1 MNLVNKRTDESYLSY
16 SKRITQLLTDGL
28 INCDEWGKAILG
40 ENIYSSENTRRC
52 AKFFSQFISNL
63 ENDEI
68 EKIDNKDKVEEIKQA
83 VEELAKERKKI
94 QTANVEYNANLRNEA
109 RVEMFN
115 EQIIQAIHNLKPI
128 QFTKRLYK
136 ESVLEATAVLCIADA
151 HNGVE
156 INMSS
161 LFGEVVNVYSPEI
174 LKVRLSSLANQVI
187 KDKEKLID
195 YDKLI
200 VFDLGDAIQGML
212 RLSDLSKLKTGVL
225 QSAIDYAEMIS
236 QWLNFLSNE
245 LEVPIEY
252 VCLGGNYC
260 ECRFLEKGRNWK
272 EENLGLVIQY
282 IIKLRLQNNPNI
294 AVDPYSE
301 FGFKTVQGVNI
312 LAIHGD
318 DAKNDF
324 DEISYWENYHNISID
339 ILIMGHVHHGEQKTV
354 GYGLT
359 GDKEVVKVPSLV
371 GVDSFSKKCRKL
383 ARAGAKFMLFEDG
396 SKTWEKTIVLN

>member
-1 MNLVNKRTDESYLSY
+1 MKIERNKEESYLSFVT
-16 SKRITQLLTDGL
+16 RITAALNDGL
-28 INCDEWGKAILG
+28 IDHQQWGRAVVG
-40 ENIYSSENTRRC
+40 EDLYSEESTRRI
-52 AKFFSQFISNL
+52 AKFFSQFIQNL

-68 EKIDNKDKVEEIKQA
+68 ELIEDKDKANEIKQLL
-83 VEELAKERKKI
+83 EELAKERKKI
-94 QTANVEYNANLRNEA
+94 QTANVEYNANLRSEA
-109 RVEMFN
+109 RAEMFN
-115 EQIIQAIHNLKPI
+115 EQVIEAIHNLEPI
-128 QFTKRLYK
+128 KFNKKLYT
-136 ESVLEATAVLCIADA
+136 ESFPEATAVLCIADA

-156 INMSS
+156 INMAS

-174 LKVRLSSLANQVI
+174 LKARLNKLANQVI
-187 KDKEKLID
+187 EDKKRLLD

-212 RLSDLSKLKTGVL
+212 RLSDLSKLRTGVL
-225 QSAIDYAEMIS
+225 QSAIDYAEMIA
-236 QWLNFLSNE
+236 QWLVFLSEE

-252 VCLGGNYC
+252 VCLGGNHC
-260 ECRFLEKGRNWK
+260 ECRFLEKGRNWE
-272 EENLGLVIQY
+272 EENLGLVIQHV
-282 IIKLRLQNNPNI
+282 IDLRLQNNSNI
-294 AVDPYSE
+294 TVDPYSE
-301 FGFKTVQGVNI
+301 FGFKTVQGINI

-339 ILIMGHVHHGEQKTV
+339 ILIMGHVHHGEQNTV

-359 GDKEVVKVPSLV
+359 GDKEVIKVPSLV

>member
-1 MNLVNKRTDESYLSY
+1 MQKLNNESHLAFAKRATEAL
-16 SKRITQLLTDGL
+16 QDGL
-28 INCDEWGKAILG
+28 IDYEEWGEAVLG

-52 AKFFSQFISNL
+52 AKFFTQFIYNL

-68 EKIDNKDKVEEIKQA
+68 EKIEDKDKVEEIKQA
-83 VEELAKERKKI
+83 MEELVKERKKI
-94 QTANVEYNANLRNEA
+94 QTANVEYNANLRSEA
-109 RVEMFN
+109 RAEMFN
-115 EQIIQAIHNLKPI
+115 EQVIQAIDNLKPV

-136 ESVLEATAVLCIADA
+136 EPVLEATAVLCIADA

-174 LKVRLSSLANQVI
+174 LKARLNSLANQVI
-187 KDKEKLID
+187 KDKERLID

-225 QSAIDYAEMIS
+225 QSALDYAEMIS
-236 QWLNFLSNE
+236 QWLNFLSDK

-252 VCLGGNYC
+252 VCLGGNHC
-260 ECRFLEKGRNWK
+260 ECRFLEKGKNWE
-272 EENLGLVIQY
+272 EENLGLVIQRFVE
-282 IIKLRLQNNPNI
+282 LRLQNNPNI
-294 AVDPYSE
+294 TVDPYSE

-359 GDKEVVKVPSLV
+359 GDKEVIKVPSLA

>member
-1 MNLVNKRTDESYLSY
+1 MKIERKSGESYLSFVERATNAL
-16 SKRITQLLTDGL
+16 SDGL
-28 INCDEWGKAILG
+28 IDYQEWSCAVLG
-40 ENIYSSENTRRC
+40 GEMYSEENTRRC
-52 AKFFSQFISNL
+52 ARFFRQFIQNL
-63 ENDEI
+63 ENDKIEQI
-68 EKIDNKDKVEEIKQA
+68 DDVDEAEKIKKLT
-83 VEELAKERKKI
+83 EELVKERKKI
-94 QTANVEYNANLRNEA
+94 QTANVEYNANLRSEA

-115 EQIIQAIHNLKPI
+115 EQVIEAIHNLKPI
-128 QFTKRLYK
+128 KFTKNLYK
-136 ESVLEATAVLCIADA
+136 ESDLESTAVLCIADA

-156 INMSS
+156 INMAS
-161 LFGEVVNVYSPEI
+161 LFREVVNVYSPEI
-174 LKVRLSSLANQVI
+174 LKARLNKLANQVI
-187 KDKEKLID
+187 KDKERVID

-225 QSAIDYAEMIS
+225 QSALDYAEMIS
-236 QWLNFLSNE
+236 QWLNFLSDK

-252 VCLGGNYC
+252 VCLGGNHC
-260 ECRFLEKGRNWK
+260 ECRFLEKGRNWE
-272 EENLGLVIQY
+272 EENLGLVIQRFVE
-282 IIKLRLQNNPNI
+282 LRLQNNPNI
-294 AVDPYSE
+294 TVDPYSE

-339 ILIMGHVHHGEQKTV
+339 ILIMGHVHHGEQNTV

-359 GDKEVVKVPSLV
+359 GDKEVIKVPSLV

>member
-1 MNLVNKRTDESYLSY
+1 MKIERNKEESYLSFVT
-16 SKRITQLLTDGL
+16 RITAALNDGL
-28 INCDEWGKAILG
+28 IDYQQWGRAVVG
-40 ENIYSSENTRRC
+40 EDLYSEESTRRI
-52 AKFFSQFISNL
+52 AKFFSQFIQNL

-68 EKIDNKDKVEEIKQA
+68 ELIEDKDKANEIKQLL
-83 VEELAKERKKI
+83 EELAKERKKI
-94 QTANVEYNANLRNEA
+94 QTANVEYNANLRSEA
-109 RVEMFN
+109 RAEMFN
-115 EQIIQAIHNLKPI
+115 EQVIEAIHNLKPI
-128 QFTKRLYK
+128 QFNKKLYT
-136 ESVLEATAVLCIADA
+136 ETSPEATAVLCIADA

-156 INMSS
+156 INMAS

-174 LKVRLSSLANQVI
+174 LKARLNKLANQVI
-187 KDKEKLID
+187 EDKKRLLD

-212 RLSDLSKLKTGVL
+212 RLSDLSKLRTGVL
-225 QSAIDYAEMIS
+225 QSAIDYAEMIA
-236 QWLNFLSNE
+236 QWLVFLSEE

-252 VCLGGNYC
+252 VCLGGNHC
-260 ECRFLEKGRNWK
+260 ECRFLEKGRNWE
-272 EENLGLVIQY
+272 EENLGLVIQHV
-282 IIKLRLQNNPNI
+282 IDLRLQNNPNI
-294 AVDPYSE
+294 TVAPYSE

-339 ILIMGHVHHGEQKTV
+339 ILIMGHVHHGEQNTV

-359 GDKEVVKVPSLV
+359 GDKEVIKVPSLV

>member
-1 MNLVNKRTDESYLSY
+1 MEKFVGETHLAFTKRA
-16 SKRITQLLTDGL
+16 TQALQDGL
-28 INCDEWGKAILG
+28 IDYEEWGEAVLG
-40 ENIYSSENTRRC
+40 ENIYSAENTRRC
-52 AKFFSQFISNL
+52 AKFFAQFIQNL
-63 ENDEI
+63 ETDEI
-68 EKIDNKDKVEEIKQA
+68 ESIDDVDKLEEIER
-83 VEELAKERKKI
+83 VMEELVKERKKI
-94 QTANVEYNANLRNEA
+94 QTANVEYNANLRSEA
-109 RVEMFN
+109 RAEMFN
-115 EQIIQAIHNLKPI
+115 EQVIEAIRNLKPI
-128 QFTKRLYK
+128 QFTKKLYK
-136 ESVLEATAVLCIADA
+136 EPVLEATAVLCIADA

-156 INMSS
+156 INMPS

-174 LKVRLSSLANQVI
+174 LKARLNSLANQVI
-187 KDKEKLID
+187 KDKERFID

-245 LEVPIEY
+245 LEIPIEY
-252 VCLGGNYC
+252 VCLGGNHC
-260 ECRFLEKGRNWK
+260 ECRFLEKGRNWE
-272 EENLGLVIQY
+272 EENLGLVIQHV
-282 IIKLRLQNNPNI
+282 INLRLQNNPNI
-294 AVDPYSE
+294 TVDPYSE

-359 GDKEVVKVPSLV
+359 GDKEVIKVPSLV

-396 SKTWEKTIVLN
+396 SKTWEKTIILN

>member
-1 MNLVNKRTDESYLSY
+1 MKIERNKEESYLSFVT
-16 SKRITQLLTDGL
+16 RITAALNDGL
-28 INCDEWGKAILG
+28 INYQQWGKAVVG
-40 ENIYSSENTRRC
+40 EDLYSEESTRRI
-52 AKFFSQFISNL
+52 AKFFSQFIQNL

-68 EKIDNKDKVEEIKQA
+68 ELIEDKDKANEIKQLL
-83 VEELAKERKKI
+83 EELAKERKKI
-94 QTANVEYNANLRNEA
+94 QTANVEYNANLRSEA
-109 RVEMFN
+109 RAEMFN
-115 EQIIQAIHNLKPI
+115 EQVIEAIHNLKPI
-128 QFTKRLYK
+128 KFNKKLYT
-136 ESVLEATAVLCIADA
+136 EVSPEATAVLCIADA

-156 INMSS
+156 INMAS

-174 LKVRLSSLANQVI
+174 LKARLNKLANQVI
-187 KDKEKLID
+187 EDKKRLLD

-212 RLSDLSKLKTGVL
+212 RLSDLSKLRTGVL
-225 QSAIDYAEMIS
+225 QSAIDYAEMIA
-236 QWLNFLSNE
+236 QWLVFLSEE

-252 VCLGGNYC
+252 VCLGGNHC
-260 ECRFLEKGRNWK
+260 ECRFLEKNRNWE
-272 EENLGLVIQY
+272 EENLGLVIQHV
-282 IIKLRLQNNPNI
+282 IDLRLQNNPNI
-294 AVDPYSE
+294 TVAPYSE

-339 ILIMGHVHHGEQKTV
+339 ILIMGHVHHGEQNTV

-359 GDKEVVKVPSLV
+359 GDKEVIKVPSLV

>member
-1 MNLVNKRTDESYLSY
+1 MEKFVGETHLAFTKRA
-16 SKRITQLLTDGL
+16 TQALQDGL
-28 INCDEWGKAILG
+28 IDYEEWGEAVLG

-52 AKFFSQFISNL
+52 AKFFTQFIYNL

-68 EKIDNKDKVEEIKQA
+68 EKIEDKDKVEEIKQA
-83 VEELAKERKKI
+83 MEELVKERKKI
-94 QTANVEYNANLRNEA
+94 QTANVEYNANLRSEA
-109 RVEMFN
+109 RAEMFN
-115 EQIIQAIHNLKPI
+115 EQVIQAIDNLKPV

-136 ESVLEATAVLCIADA
+136 EPVLEATAVLCIADA

-174 LKVRLSSLANQVI
+174 LKARLNSLANQVI
-187 KDKEKLID
+187 KDKERLID

-225 QSAIDYAEMIS
+225 QSALDYAEMIS
-236 QWLNFLSNE
+236 QWLNFLSDK

-252 VCLGGNYC
+252 VCLGGNHC
-260 ECRFLEKGRNWK
+260 ECRFLEKGKNWE
-272 EENLGLVIQY
+272 EENLGLVIQRFVE
-282 IIKLRLQNNPNI
+282 LRLQNNPNI
-294 AVDPYSE
+294 TVDPYSE

-359 GDKEVVKVPSLV
+359 GDKEVIKVPSLA

>member
-1 MNLVNKRTDESYLSY
+1 MKIERNKEESYLSFVT
-16 SKRITQLLTDGL
+16 RITAALNDGL
-28 INCDEWGKAILG
+28 IDYQQWGRAVVG
-40 ENIYSSENTRRC
+40 EDLYSEESTRRI
-52 AKFFSQFISNL
+52 AKFFSQFIQNL

-68 EKIDNKDKVEEIKQA
+68 ELIEDKDKANEIKQLL
-83 VEELAKERKKI
+83 EELAKERKKI
-94 QTANVEYNANLRNEA
+94 QTANVEYNANLRSEA
-109 RVEMFN
+109 RAEMFN
-115 EQIIQAIHNLKPI
+115 EQVIEAIHNLEPI
-128 QFTKRLYK
+128 KFNKKLYT
-136 ESVLEATAVLCIADA
+136 ESSPEATAVLCIADA

-156 INMSS
+156 INMAS

-174 LKVRLSSLANQVI
+174 LKARLNKLANQVI
-187 KDKEKLID
+187 EDKKRLLD

-212 RLSDLSKLKTGVL
+212 RLSDLSKLRTGVL

-236 QWLNFLSNE
+236 QWLVFLSEE

-252 VCLGGNYC
+252 VCLGGNHC
-260 ECRFLEKGRNWK
+260 ECRFLEKSRNWE
-272 EENLGLVIQY
+272 EENLGLVIQHV
-282 IIKLRLQNNPNI
+282 IDLRLQNNPNI
-294 AVDPYSE
+294 TVDPYSE

-339 ILIMGHVHHGEQKTV
+339 ILIMGHVHHGEQNTV

-359 GDKEVVKVPSLV
+359 GDKEVIKVPSLV

-383 ARAGAKFMLFEDG
+383 ARAGAKFMLFEDER
-396 SKTWEKTIVLN
+396 KTWEKTIVLN

>member
-1 MNLVNKRTDESYLSY
+1 MQKLNNESHLAFAKRATEAL
-16 SKRITQLLTDGL
+16 QDGL
-28 INCDEWGKAILG
+28 IDYEEWGEAVLG

-52 AKFFSQFISNL
+52 AKFFTQFIYNL

-68 EKIDNKDKVEEIKQA
+68 EKIEDKDKVEEIKQA
-83 VEELAKERKKI
+83 MEELVKERKKI
-94 QTANVEYNANLRNEA
+94 QTANVEYNANLRSEA
-109 RVEMFN
+109 RAEMFN
-115 EQIIQAIHNLKPI
+115 EQVIQAINNLKPI
-128 QFTKRLYK
+128 QFTKRLYR
-136 ESVLEATAVLCIADA
+136 EPVLEATAVLCIADA

-156 INMSS
+156 INMPS

-174 LKVRLSSLANQVI
+174 LKARLNSLANQVI
-187 KDKEKLID
+187 KDKERLID

-225 QSAIDYAEMIS
+225 QSALDYAEMIS
-236 QWLNFLSNE
+236 QWLNFLSDK
-245 LEVPIEY
+245 LEIPIEY
-252 VCLGGNYC
+252 VCLGGNHC
-260 ECRFLEKGRNWK
+260 ECRFLEKGRNWE
-272 EENLGLVIQY
+272 EENLGLVIQQFVE
-282 IIKLRLQNNPNI
+282 LRLQNNPNI
-294 AVDPYSE
+294 TVDPYSE

-359 GDKEVVKVPSLV
+359 GDKEVIKVPSLV

>member
-1 MNLVNKRTDESYLSY
+1 MKIERNKEESYLSFVT
-16 SKRITQLLTDGL
+16 RITVALNDGL
-28 INCDEWGKAILG
+28 IDYQQWGRAVVG
-40 ENIYSSENTRRC
+40 EDLYSEESTRRI
-52 AKFFSQFISNL
+52 AKFFSQFIQNL

-68 EKIDNKDKVEEIKQA
+68 ELIEDKDKANEIKQLL
-83 VEELAKERKKI
+83 EELAKERKKI
-94 QTANVEYNANLRNEA
+94 QTANVEYNANLRSEA
-109 RVEMFN
+109 RAEMFN
-115 EQIIQAIHNLKPI
+115 EQVIEAIHNLKPI
-128 QFTKRLYK
+128 KFNKKLYT
-136 ESVLEATAVLCIADA
+136 EASPEATAVLCIADA

-156 INMSS
+156 INMAS

-174 LKVRLSSLANQVI
+174 LKTRLNKLANQVI
-187 KDKEKLID
+187 EDKKRLLD

-212 RLSDLSKLKTGVL
+212 RLSDLSKLRTGVL
-225 QSAIDYAEMIS
+225 QSAIDYAEMIA
-236 QWLNFLSNE
+236 QWLVFLSEE

-252 VCLGGNYC
+252 VCLGGNHC
-260 ECRFLEKGRNWK
+260 ECRFLEKGRNWE

-282 IIKLRLQNNPNI
+282 VIDLRLQNNPNI
-294 AVDPYSE
+294 TVAPYSE

-339 ILIMGHVHHGEQKTV
+339 ILIMGHVHHGEQNTV

-359 GDKEVVKVPSLV
+359 GDKEVIKVPSLV

>member
-1 MNLVNKRTDESYLSY
+1 MKIERNKEESYLSFVT
-16 SKRITQLLTDGL
+16 RITAALNDGL
-28 INCDEWGKAILG
+28 IDYQQWGRAVVG
-40 ENIYSSENTRRC
+40 EDLYSEESTRRI
-52 AKFFSQFISNL
+52 AKFFSQFIQNL

-68 EKIDNKDKVEEIKQA
+68 ELIEDKDKVNEIKQLL
-83 VEELAKERKKI
+83 EELAKERKKI
-94 QTANVEYNANLRNEA
+94 QTANVEYNANLRSEA
-109 RVEMFN
+109 RAEMFN
-115 EQIIQAIHNLKPI
+115 EQVIEAIHNLKPI
-128 QFTKRLYK
+128 KFNKKLYI
-136 ESVLEATAVLCIADA
+136 ESTPEATAVLCIADA

-156 INMSS
+156 INMAS

-174 LKVRLSSLANQVI
+174 LKARLNKLANQVI
-187 KDKEKLID
+187 EDKKRLLD

-212 RLSDLSKLKTGVL
+212 RLSDLSKLRTGVL
-225 QSAIDYAEMIS
+225 QSALDYAEMIA
-236 QWLNFLSNE
+236 QWLVFLSEE

-252 VCLGGNYC
+252 VCLGGNHC
-260 ECRFLEKGRNWK
+260 ECRFLEKGRNWE
-272 EENLGLVIQY
+272 EENLGLVIQHV
-282 IIKLRLQNNPNI
+282 IALRLQNNPNI
-294 AVDPYSE
+294 TVDPYSE

-339 ILIMGHVHHGEQKTV
+339 ILIMGHVHHGEQNTV

-359 GDKEVVKVPSLV
+359 GDKEVIKVPSLV

>member
-1 MNLVNKRTDESYLSY
+1 MTRIDGESYFEYAKRLSLAVQ
-16 SKRITQLLTDGL
+16 SGL
-28 INCDEWGKAILG
+28 ISYDDWSEYLIG
-40 ENIYSSENTRRC
+40 ERFYSTETLRRC
-52 AKFFSQFISNL
+52 FQFFIRYLNEL

-68 EKIDNKDKVEEIKQA
+68 SNISDDAVVRSIQNAKQ
-83 VEELAKERKKI
+83 ELITERKKL
-94 QTANVEYNANLRNEA
+94 QTVNLEYNANLRSEA
-109 RVEMFN
+109 RAEMFN
-115 EQIIQAIHNLKPI
+115 EQVIEAIRNLKPI
-128 QFTKRLYK
+128 QFTKKLYK
-136 ESVLEATAVLCIADA
+136 EPVLEATAVLCIADA

-156 INMSS
+156 INMPS
-161 LFGEVVNVYSPEI
+161 LFREVVNVYSPEI
-174 LKVRLSSLANQVI
+174 LKARLNSLANQVI
-187 KDKEKLID
+187 KDKERFID

-252 VCLGGNYC
+252 VCLGGNHC
-260 ECRFLEKGRNWK
+260 ECRFLEKGRNWE
-272 EENLGLVIQY
+272 EENLGLVIQHV
-282 IIKLRLQNNPNI
+282 INLRLQNNPNI
-294 AVDPYSE
+294 TVDPYSE

-359 GDKEVVKVPSLV
+359 GDKEVIKVPSLV

-396 SKTWEKTIVLN
+396 SKTWEKTIILN

>member
-1 MNLVNKRTDESYLSY
+1 MKIERKGDESYLSFVERAT
-16 SKRITQLLTDGL
+16 SALSDGL
-28 INCDEWGKAILG
+28 IDYQQWGRAVIG
-40 ENIYSSENTRRC
+40 EDLYSEENTRRI
-52 AKFFSQFISNL
+52 AKFFIQFIQNL
-63 ENDEI
+63 EDEEI
-68 EKIDNKDKVEEIKQA
+68 EMIDDKDKVAEIKQA
-83 VEELAKERKKI
+83 MEDLAKERKKI
-94 QTANVEYNANLRNEA
+94 QTANVEYNANLRSEA
-109 RVEMFN
+109 RAEMFN
-115 EQIIQAIHNLKPI
+115 EQVIEAIHSLKPI
-128 QFTKRLYK
+128 RFTKKLYR
-136 ESVLEATAVLCIADA
+136 ETNPEATAVLCIADA

-156 INMSS
+156 INMAS

-174 LKVRLSSLANQVI
+174 LKARLNKLANQVI
-187 KDKEKLID
+187 EDKKRILD

-212 RLSDLSKLKTGVL
+212 RLSDLSKLRTGVL
-225 QSAIDYAEMIS
+225 QSALDYAEMIA
-236 QWLNFLSNE
+236 QWLTFLSEE

-252 VCLGGNYC
+252 VCLGGNHC
-260 ECRFLEKGRNWK
+260 ECRFLEKGRNWE
-272 EENLGLVIQY
+272 EENLGLIIQH
-282 IIKLRLQNNPNI
+282 IIDLRLQNNPNI
-294 AVDPYSE
+294 VVDPYSE
-301 FGFKTVQGVNI
+301 FGFKTVHGVNI

-339 ILIMGHVHHGEQKTV
+339 ILIMGHVHHGEQNTV

-359 GDKEVVKVPSLV
+359 GDKEVIKVPSLV

>member
-1 MNLVNKRTDESYLSY
+1 MKIERNKEESYLSFVT
-16 SKRITQLLTDGL
+16 RITAALNDGL
-28 INCDEWGKAILG
+28 IDYQQWGRAVVG
-40 ENIYSSENTRRC
+40 EDLYSEESTRRI
-52 AKFFSQFISNL
+52 AKFFSQFIQNL

-68 EKIDNKDKVEEIKQA
+68 ELIGDKDKAKEIKQLL
-83 VEELAKERKKI
+83 EELAKERKKI
-94 QTANVEYNANLRNEA
+94 QTANVEYNANLRSEA

-115 EQIIQAIHNLKPI
+115 EQVIEAIHNLKPI
-128 QFTKRLYK
+128 QFNKKLYTK
-136 ESVLEATAVLCIADA
+136 SDPEATAVLCIADA

-156 INMSS
+156 INMAS

-174 LKVRLSSLANQVI
+174 LKARLNKLANQVI
-187 KDKEKLID
+187 EDKKRLLD

-212 RLSDLSKLKTGVL
+212 RLSDLSKLRTGVL
-225 QSAIDYAEMIS
+225 QSAIDYAEMIA
-236 QWLNFLSNE
+236 QWLVFLSEE

-252 VCLGGNYC
+252 VCLGGNHC
-260 ECRFLEKGRNWK
+260 ECRFLEKGRNWE
-272 EENLGLVIQY
+272 EENLGLVIQH
-282 IIKLRLQNNPNI
+282 IIDLRLQNNPNI
-294 AVDPYSE
+294 TVDPYSE

-324 DEISYWENYHNISID
+324 DEISYWENYHDISID
-339 ILIMGHVHHGEQKTV
+339 ILIMGHVHHGEQNTV

-359 GDKEVVKVPSLV
+359 GDKEVIKVPSLV

>member
-1 MNLVNKRTDESYLSY
+1 MKIERNKDESYLSFVT
-16 SKRITQLLTDGL
+16 RITAALNDGL
-28 INCDEWGKAILG
+28 IDYQQWGRAVAG
-40 ENIYSSENTRRC
+40 EDLYSEESTRRI
-52 AKFFSQFISNL
+52 AKFFSQFIQNL

-68 EKIDNKDKVEEIKQA
+68 ELLGDKDKAKEIKQLL
-83 VEELAKERKKI
+83 EKLAKERKKI
-94 QTANVEYNANLRNEA
+94 QTANVEYNANLRSEA

-115 EQIIQAIHNLKPI
+115 EQVIEAIHNLKPI
-128 QFTKRLYK
+128 QFNKKLCT
-136 ESVLEATAVLCIADA
+136 ESDPEATAVLCIADA

-156 INMSS
+156 INMAS

-174 LKVRLSSLANQVI
+174 LKARLNKLANQVI
-187 KDKEKLID
+187 EDKKRLLD

-212 RLSDLSKLKTGVL
+212 RLSDLSKLRTGVL
-225 QSAIDYAEMIS
+225 QSAIDYAEMIA
-236 QWLNFLSNE
+236 QWLVFLSE
-245 LEVPIEY
+245 GLEVPIEY
-252 VCLGGNYC
+252 VCLGGNHC
-260 ECRFLEKGRNWK
+260 ECRFLEKGRNWE
-272 EENLGLVIQY
+272 EENLGLVIQHVLD
-282 IIKLRLQNNPNI
+282 LRLQNNPNI
-294 AVDPYSE
+294 TVDPYSE

-339 ILIMGHVHHGEQKTV
+339 ILIMGHVHHGEQNTV

-359 GDKEVVKVPSLV
+359 GDKEVIKVPSLV

-396 SKTWEKTIVLN
+396 SKTWEKTIILN

>member
-1 MNLVNKRTDESYLSY
+1 MQPIKRVDGESYLVFA
-16 SKRITQLLTDGL
+16 KRVTEALQDGL
-28 INCDEWGKAILG
+28 IDYQEWGEAVLG
-40 ENIYSSENTRRC
+40 ENIYSEENTRRC
-52 AKFFSQFISNL
+52 AKFFIQFVQNL
-63 ENDEI
+63 ENDII
-68 EKIDNKDKVEEIKQA
+68 EQIDDEDKVAEIKKA
-83 VEELAKERKKI
+83 MEELVKERKKI
-94 QTANVEYNANLRNEA
+94 QTVNVEYNANLRNEA
-109 RVEMFN
+109 RAEMFN
-115 EQIIQAIHNLKPI
+115 EQVIEAINNLKPI
-128 QFTKRLYK
+128 QFTKKLYK
-136 ESVLEATAVLCIADA
+136 ESPPEATAVLCIADA

-174 LKVRLSSLANQVI
+174 LKARLNKLANQVI
-187 KDKEKLID
+187 KDKEQLID

-225 QSAIDYAEMIS
+225 QSALDYAETIA

-252 VCLGGNYC
+252 VCLGGNHC
-260 ECRFLEKGRNWK
+260 ECRFLEKGRNW
-272 EENLGLVIQY
+272 EQENLGLVIQRVVD
-282 IIKLRLQNNPNI
+282 LRLQNNPNI
-294 AVDPYSE
+294 TIDPYSE
-301 FGFKTVQGVNI
+301 FGFKTVQGINV

-339 ILIMGHVHHGEQKTV
+339 ILIMGHVHHGEQNTV

-359 GDKEVVKVPSLV
+359 GDKEVIKVPSLV

-396 SKTWEKTIVLN
+396 SKTWEKTIILN

>member
-1 MNLVNKRTDESYLSY
+1 MKIERNKEESYLSFVT
-16 SKRITQLLTDGL
+16 RITAALNDGL
-28 INCDEWGKAILG
+28 IDYQQWGRAVVG
-40 ENIYSSENTRRC
+40 EDLYSEESTRRI
-52 AKFFSQFISNL
+52 AKFFSQFIQNL

-68 EKIDNKDKVEEIKQA
+68 ELIEDKDKVNEIKQLL
-83 VEELAKERKKI
+83 EELAKERKKI
-94 QTANVEYNANLRNEA
+94 QTANVEYNANLRSEA
-109 RVEMFN
+109 RAEMFN
-115 EQIIQAIHNLKPI
+115 EQVIEAIHNLKPI
-128 QFTKRLYK
+128 KFNKKLYT
-136 ESVLEATAVLCIADA
+136 ETPSEATAVLCIADA

-156 INMSS
+156 INMAS

-174 LKVRLSSLANQVI
+174 LKARLNKLANQVI
-187 KDKEKLID
+187 EDKKRLLD

-212 RLSDLSKLKTGVL
+212 RLSDLSKLRTGVL
-225 QSAIDYAEMIS
+225 QSALDYAEMIA
-236 QWLNFLSNE
+236 QWLVFLSEE

-252 VCLGGNYC
+252 VCLGGNHC
-260 ECRFLEKGRNWK
+260 ECRFLEKGRNWE
-272 EENLGLVIQY
+272 EENLGLVIQHV
-282 IIKLRLQNNPNI
+282 IALRLQNNPNI
-294 AVDPYSE
+294 TVDPYSE

-339 ILIMGHVHHGEQKTV
+339 ILIMGHVHHGEQNTV

-359 GDKEVVKVPSLV
+359 GDKEVIKVPSLV

>member
-1 MNLVNKRTDESYLSY
+1 MKIERKGDESYLSFVERAT
-16 SKRITQLLTDGL
+16 SALSDGL
-28 INCDEWGKAILG
+28 IDYQQWGRAVVG
-40 ENIYSSENTRRC
+40 EDLYSEENTRRI
-52 AKFFSQFISNL
+52 AKFFAQFIQNL
-63 ENDEI
+63 ENDKINMIDDIDEA
-68 EKIDNKDKVEEIKQA
+68 EKIKKLI
-83 VEELAKERKKI
+83 EELAKERKKI

-109 RVEMFN
+109 RAEMFN
-115 EQIIQAIHNLKPI
+115 EQVIEAINNLKPI
-128 QFTKRLYK
+128 QFTKKLYK
-136 ESVLEATAVLCIADA
+136 ESSPEATAILCIADA

-174 LKVRLSSLANQVI
+174 LKARLNKLANQVI
-187 KDKEKLID
+187 KDKEQLID

-225 QSAIDYAEMIS
+225 QSALDYSEMIA

-252 VCLGGNYC
+252 VCLGGNHC
-260 ECRFLEKGRNWK
+260 ECRFLEKGRNWE
-272 EENLGLVIQY
+272 EENLGLIIQH
-282 IIKLRLQNNPNI
+282 IIDLRLQNNPNI
-294 AVDPYSE
+294 VVDPYSE

-339 ILIMGHVHHGEQKTV
+339 ILIMGHVHHSEQNTV

-359 GDKEVVKVPSLV
+359 GDKEVIKVPSLV

-396 SKTWEKTIVLN
+396 SKTWEKTIILN

>member
-1 MNLVNKRTDESYLSY
+1 MRIERNKDESYLSFVT
-16 SKRITQLLTDGL
+16 RITAALNDGL
-28 INCDEWGKAILG
+28 IDYQQWGRAVVG
-40 ENIYSSENTRRC
+40 EDLYSEESTRRI
-52 AKFFSQFISNL
+52 AKFFSQFIQNL

-68 EKIDNKDKVEEIKQA
+68 ELIEDKDKANEIKQLL
-83 VEELAKERKKI
+83 EELAKERKKI
-94 QTANVEYNANLRNEA
+94 QTANVEYNANLRSEA
-109 RVEMFN
+109 RAEMFN
-115 EQIIQAIHNLKPI
+115 EQVIEAIHNLKPI
-128 QFTKRLYK
+128 QFNKKLYT
-136 ESVLEATAVLCIADA
+136 ESSPEATAVLCIADA

-156 INMSS
+156 INMAS

-174 LKVRLSSLANQVI
+174 LKARLNKLANQVI
-187 KDKEKLID
+187 EDKKRLLD

-212 RLSDLSKLKTGVL
+212 RLSDLSKLRTGVL
-225 QSAIDYAEMIS
+225 QSAIDYAEMIA
-236 QWLNFLSNE
+236 QWLVFLSEE

-252 VCLGGNYC
+252 VCLGGNHC
-260 ECRFLEKGRNWK
+260 ECRFLEKGRNWE
-272 EENLGLVIQY
+272 EENLGLVIQHV
-282 IIKLRLQNNPNI
+282 IDLRLQNNSNI
-294 AVDPYSE
+294 TVDPYSE

-339 ILIMGHVHHGEQKTV
+339 ILIMGHVHHGEQNTV

-359 GDKEVVKVPSLV
+359 GDKEVIKVPSLV

>member
-1 MNLVNKRTDESYLSY
+1 MTRIDGESYFEYAKRLSLAVQDGLLSY
-16 SKRITQLLTDGL
+16 DDWAECL
-28 INCDEWGKAILG
+28 IG
-40 ENIYSSENTRRC
+40 ERFYSTETLRRC
-52 AKFFSQFISNL
+52 FQFFIRYLNEL

-68 EKIDNKDKVEEIKQA
+68 SNISDDAVVRSIQNAKQ
-83 VEELAKERKKI
+83 ELITERKKL
-94 QTANVEYNANLRNEA
+94 QTVNLEYNANLRSEA
-109 RVEMFN
+109 RAEMFN
-115 EQIIQAIHNLKPI
+115 EQVIEAIRNLKPI
-128 QFTKRLYK
+128 QFTKKLYK
-136 ESVLEATAVLCIADA
+136 EPVLEATAVLCIADA

-156 INMSS
+156 INMPS
-161 LFGEVVNVYSPEI
+161 LFREVVNVYSPEI
-174 LKVRLSSLANQVI
+174 LKARLNNLANQVI
-187 KDKEKLID
+187 KDKERFID

-252 VCLGGNYC
+252 VCLGGNHC
-260 ECRFLEKGRNWK
+260 ECRFLEKGRNWE
-272 EENLGLVIQY
+272 EENLGLVIQHV
-282 IIKLRLQNNPNI
+282 INLRLQNNPNI
-294 AVDPYSE
+294 TVDPYSE

-359 GDKEVVKVPSLV
+359 GDKEVIKVPSLV

>member
-1 MNLVNKRTDESYLSY
+1 MKIERNKEKSYLSFVT
-16 SKRITQLLTDGL
+16 RITAALNDGL
-28 INCDEWGKAILG
+28 IDYQQWGRAVVG
-40 ENIYSSENTRRC
+40 EDLYSEESTRRI
-52 AKFFSQFISNL
+52 AKFFSQFIQNL

-68 EKIDNKDKVEEIKQA
+68 ELIENKDKANEIKQLL
-83 VEELAKERKKI
+83 EELAKERKKI
-94 QTANVEYNANLRNEA
+94 QTANVEYNANLRSEA
-109 RVEMFN
+109 RAEMFN
-115 EQIIQAIHNLKPI
+115 EQVIEAIHNLKPI
-128 QFTKRLYK
+128 KFNKKLYT
-136 ESVLEATAVLCIADA
+136 ESSSEATAVLCIADA

-156 INMSS
+156 INMAS

-174 LKVRLSSLANQVI
+174 LKARLNKLANQVI
-187 KDKEKLID
+187 EDKKRLLD

-212 RLSDLSKLKTGVL
+212 RLSDLSKLRTGVL
-225 QSAIDYAEMIS
+225 QSAIDYAEMIA
-236 QWLNFLSNE
+236 QWLVFLSEE

-252 VCLGGNYC
+252 VCLGGNHC
-260 ECRFLEKGRNWK
+260 ECRFLEKNRNWE
-272 EENLGLVIQY
+272 EENLGLVIQHV
-282 IIKLRLQNNPNI
+282 IDLRLQNNPNI
-294 AVDPYSE
+294 TVAPYSE

-339 ILIMGHVHHGEQKTV
+339 ILIMGHVHHGEQNTV

-359 GDKEVVKVPSLV
+359 GDKEVIKVPSLV

>member
-1 MNLVNKRTDESYLSY
+1 MKIERNKEESYLSFVT
-16 SKRITQLLTDGL
+16 RITAALNDGL
-28 INCDEWGKAILG
+28 IDYQQWGRAVVG
-40 ENIYSSENTRRC
+40 EDLYSEESTRRI
-52 AKFFSQFISNL
+52 AKFFSQFIQNL

-68 EKIDNKDKVEEIKQA
+68 ELIEDKDKANEIKQLL
-83 VEELAKERKKI
+83 EELAKERKKI
-94 QTANVEYNANLRNEA
+94 QTANVEYNANLRSEA

-115 EQIIQAIHNLKPI
+115 EQVIEAIHNLKPI
-128 QFTKRLYK
+128 KFNKKLYI
-136 ESVLEATAVLCIADA
+136 EPDPEATAILCIADA

-156 INMSS
+156 INMAS

-174 LKVRLSSLANQVI
+174 LKARLNKLANQVTE
-187 KDKEKLID
+187 DKKRLLD

-212 RLSDLSKLKTGVL
+212 RLSDLSKLRTGVL
-225 QSAIDYAEMIS
+225 QSAIDYAEMIA
-236 QWLNFLSNE
+236 QWLVFLSEE

-252 VCLGGNYC
+252 VCLGGNHC
-260 ECRFLEKGRNWK
+260 ECRFLEKNRNWE
-272 EENLGLVIQY
+272 EENLGLVIQHV
-282 IIKLRLQNNPNI
+282 IDLRLQNNPNI
-294 AVDPYSE
+294 TVDPYSE

-312 LAIHGD
+312 LAIHGN

-339 ILIMGHVHHGEQKTV
+339 ILIMGHVHHGEQNTV

-359 GDKEVVKVPSLV
+359 GDKEVIKVPSLV

>member
-1 MNLVNKRTDESYLSY
+1 MEKFVGETHLAFTKRA
-16 SKRITQLLTDGL
+16 TQALQDGL
-28 INCDEWGKAILG
+28 IDYEEWGEAVLG
-40 ENIYSSENTRRC
+40 ENIYSAENTRRC
-52 AKFFSQFISNL
+52 AKFFTQFIQNL
-63 ENDEI
+63 ETDEI
-68 EKIDNKDKVEEIKQA
+68 EKIEDKDKVEEIKQA
-83 VEELAKERKKI
+83 MEELVKERKKI
-94 QTANVEYNANLRNEA
+94 QTANVEYNANLRSEA
-109 RVEMFN
+109 RAEMFN
-115 EQIIQAIHNLKPI
+115 EQVIQAIDNLKPV

-136 ESVLEATAVLCIADA
+136 EPVLEATAVLCIADA

-174 LKVRLSSLANQVI
+174 LKARLNSLANQVI
-187 KDKEKLID
+187 KDKERLID

-225 QSAIDYAEMIS
+225 QSALDYAEMIS
-236 QWLNFLSNE
+236 QWLNFLSDK

-252 VCLGGNYC
+252 VCLGGNHC
-260 ECRFLEKGRNWK
+260 ECRFLEKGKNWE
-272 EENLGLVIQY
+272 EENLGLVIQRFVE
-282 IIKLRLQNNPNI
+282 LRLQNNPNI
-294 AVDPYSE
+294 TVDPYSE

-359 GDKEVVKVPSLV
+359 GDKEVIKVPSLA

>member
-1 MNLVNKRTDESYLSY
+1 MKIERNKEESYLSFVT
-16 SKRITQLLTDGL
+16 RITAALNDGL
-28 INCDEWGKAILG
+28 IDYQQWGRAVVG
-40 ENIYSSENTRRC
+40 EDLYSEESTRRI
-52 AKFFSQFISNL
+52 AKFFSQFIQNL

-68 EKIDNKDKVEEIKQA
+68 ELIEDKDKANEIKQLL
-83 VEELAKERKKI
+83 EELAKERKKI
-94 QTANVEYNANLRNEA
+94 QTANVEYNANLRSEA
-109 RVEMFN
+109 RAEMFN
-115 EQIIQAIHNLKPI
+115 EQVIEAIHNLKPI
-128 QFTKRLYK
+128 KFNKKLYT
-136 ESVLEATAVLCIADA
+136 ESSSEATAVLCIADA

-156 INMSS
+156 INMAS

-174 LKVRLSSLANQVI
+174 LKARLNKLANQVI
-187 KDKEKLID
+187 EDKKRLLD

-212 RLSDLSKLKTGVL
+212 RLSDLSKLRTGVL
-225 QSAIDYAEMIS
+225 QSAIDYAEMIA
-236 QWLNFLSNE
+236 QWLVFLSEE

-252 VCLGGNYC
+252 VCLGGNHC
-260 ECRFLEKGRNWK
+260 ECRFLEKNRNWE
-272 EENLGLVIQY
+272 EENLGLVIQHV
-282 IIKLRLQNNPNI
+282 IDLRLQNNPNI
-294 AVDPYSE
+294 TVAPYSE

-339 ILIMGHVHHGEQKTV
+339 ILIMGHVHHGEQNTV

-359 GDKEVVKVPSLV
+359 GDKEVIKVPSLV

>member
-1 MNLVNKRTDESYLSY
+1 MKIERKGDESYLSFVE
-16 SKRITQLLTDGL
+16 RATAALLDGL
-28 INCDEWGKAILG
+28 INCQQWGRAVVG
-40 ENIYSSENTRRC
+40 EDLYSEENTRRI
-52 AKFFSQFISNL
+52 AKFFGQFIQNL
-63 ENDEI
+63 ENDKINMIDDVDEA
-68 EKIDNKDKVEEIKQA
+68 EKIKKLT
-83 VEELAKERKKI
+83 EELAKERKKI
-94 QTANVEYNANLRNEA
+94 QTANVEYNANLRSEA

-115 EQIIQAIHNLKPI
+115 EQVIEAIHNLKPI
-128 QFTKRLYK
+128 KFTKNLYK
-136 ESVLEATAVLCIADA
+136 ESDLESTAVLCIADA

-156 INMSS
+156 INMAS

-174 LKVRLSSLANQVI
+174 LKARLNKLANQVI
-187 KDKEKLID
+187 KDKERVID

-225 QSAIDYAEMIS
+225 QSALDYAEMIS
-236 QWLNFLSNE
+236 QWLNFLSDK

-252 VCLGGNYC
+252 VCLGGNHC
-260 ECRFLEKGRNWK
+260 ECRFLEKGRNWE
-272 EENLGLVIQY
+272 EENLGLVIQRFVE
-282 IIKLRLQNNPNI
+282 LRLQNNPNI
-294 AVDPYSE
+294 TVDPYSE

-339 ILIMGHVHHGEQKTV
+339 ILIMGHVHHGEQNTV

-359 GDKEVVKVPSLV
+359 GDKEVIKVPSLV

>member
-1 MNLVNKRTDESYLSY
+1 MKIERNKEKSYLSFVT
-16 SKRITQLLTDGL
+16 RITAALNDGL
-28 INCDEWGKAILG
+28 IDYQQWGRAVVG
-40 ENIYSSENTRRC
+40 EDLYSEESTRRI
-52 AKFFSQFISNL
+52 AKFFSQFIQNL

-68 EKIDNKDKVEEIKQA
+68 ELIEDKDKANEIKQLL
-83 VEELAKERKKI
+83 EELAKERKKI
-94 QTANVEYNANLRNEA
+94 QTANVEYNANLRSEA
-109 RVEMFN
+109 RAEMFN
-115 EQIIQAIHNLKPI
+115 EQVIEAIHNLKPI
-128 QFTKRLYK
+128 KFNKKLYT
-136 ESVLEATAVLCIADA
+136 ESSSEATAVLCIADA

-156 INMSS
+156 INMAS

-174 LKVRLSSLANQVI
+174 LKARLNKLANQVI
-187 KDKEKLID
+187 EDKKRLLD

-212 RLSDLSKLKTGVL
+212 RLSDLSKLRTGVL
-225 QSAIDYAEMIS
+225 QSAIDYAEMIA
-236 QWLNFLSNE
+236 QWLVFLSEE

-252 VCLGGNYC
+252 VCLGGNHC
-260 ECRFLEKGRNWK
+260 ECRFLEKNRNWE
-272 EENLGLVIQY
+272 EENLGLVIQHV
-282 IIKLRLQNNPNI
+282 IDLRLQNNPNI
-294 AVDPYSE
+294 TVAPYSE

-339 ILIMGHVHHGEQKTV
+339 ILIMGHVHHGEQNTV

-359 GDKEVVKVPSLV
+359 GDKEVIKVPSLV

>member
-1 MNLVNKRTDESYLSY
+1 MEKFVGETHLAFTKRA
-16 SKRITQLLTDGL
+16 TQALQDGL
-28 INCDEWGKAILG
+28 IDYEEWGEAVLG
-40 ENIYSSENTRRC
+40 ENIYSAENTRRC
-52 AKFFSQFISNL
+52 AKFFAQFIQNL
-63 ENDEI
+63 ETDEI
-68 EKIDNKDKVEEIKQA
+68 EKIDDVDKVKEIKQ
-83 VEELAKERKKI
+83 VMEELIKERKKI
-94 QTANVEYNANLRNEA
+94 QTANVEYNANLRSEA
-109 RVEMFN
+109 RAEMFN
-115 EQIIQAIHNLKPI
+115 EQVIEAIRNLKPI
-128 QFTKRLYK
+128 QFTKKLYK
-136 ESVLEATAVLCIADA
+136 EPVLEATAVLCIADA

-156 INMSS
+156 INMPS

-174 LKVRLSSLANQVI
+174 LKARLNSLANQVI
-187 KDKEKLID
+187 KDKERFID

-252 VCLGGNYC
+252 VCLGGNHC
-260 ECRFLEKGRNWK
+260 ECRFLEKNRNWE
-272 EENLGLVIQY
+272 EENLGLVIQHV
-282 IIKLRLQNNPNI
+282 INLRLQNNPNI
-294 AVDPYSE
+294 TVDPYSE

-359 GDKEVVKVPSLV
+359 GDKEVIKVPSLV

>member
-1 MNLVNKRTDESYLSY
+1 MKIERKGDESYLSFVERAT
-16 SKRITQLLTDGL
+16 SALSDGL
-28 INCDEWGKAILG
+28 IDCQQWGRAVVGDDL
-40 ENIYSSENTRRC
+40 YSEENTRRI
-52 AKFFSQFISNL
+52 AKFFAQFIQNL
-63 ENDEI
+63 ENDKINMIDDVDEV
-68 EKIDNKDKVEEIKQA
+68 EKIKKLT
-83 VEELAKERKKI
+83 EELAKERKKI
-94 QTANVEYNANLRNEA
+94 QTANVEYNANLRSEA
-109 RVEMFN
+109 RAEMFN
-115 EQIIQAIHNLKPI
+115 EQVIEAIHNLKPI
-128 QFTKRLYK
+128 KFTKKLYK
-136 ESVLEATAVLCIADA
+136 ESSSESTAILCIADA

-174 LKVRLSSLANQVI
+174 LKARLNKLANQVI
-187 KDKEKLID
+187 KDKEQLID

-225 QSAIDYAEMIS
+225 QSALDYAEMIA

-252 VCLGGNYC
+252 VCLGGNHC
-260 ECRFLEKGRNWK
+260 ECRFLEKGRNWE
-272 EENLGLVIQY
+272 EENLGLVIQHV
-282 IIKLRLQNNPNI
+282 IDLRLQNNPNI
-294 AVDPYSE
+294 TIDPYSE

-339 ILIMGHVHHGEQKTV
+339 ILIMGHVHHGEQNTV

-359 GDKEVVKVPSLV
+359 GDKEVIKVPSLV

-396 SKTWEKTIVLN
+396 SKTWEKTIILN

>member
-1 MNLVNKRTDESYLSY
+1 MKIERNKEESYLSFVT
-16 SKRITQLLTDGL
+16 RITAALNDGL
-28 INCDEWGKAILG
+28 IDYQQWGRAVVG
-40 ENIYSSENTRRC
+40 EDLYSEESTRRI
-52 AKFFSQFISNL
+52 AKFFSQFIQNL

-68 EKIDNKDKVEEIKQA
+68 ELIEDKDKANEIKQLLA
-83 VEELAKERKKI
+83 ELAKERKKI
-94 QTANVEYNANLRNEA
+94 QTANIEYNANLRSEA
-109 RVEMFN
+109 RAEMFN
-115 EQIIQAIHNLKPI
+115 EQVIEAIHNLKPI
-128 QFTKRLYK
+128 KFNKKLHI
-136 ESVLEATAVLCIADA
+136 ESSPEATAVLCIADA

-156 INMSS
+156 INMAS

-174 LKVRLSSLANQVI
+174 LKARLNKLANQVI
-187 KDKEKLID
+187 EDKKRLLD

-212 RLSDLSKLKTGVL
+212 RLSDLSKLRTGVL
-225 QSAIDYAEMIS
+225 QSAIDYAEMIA
-236 QWLNFLSNE
+236 QWLVFLSEE

-252 VCLGGNYC
+252 VCLGGNHC
-260 ECRFLEKGRNWK
+260 ECRFLEKNRNWE
-272 EENLGLVIQY
+272 EENLGLVIQHV
-282 IIKLRLQNNPNI
+282 IDLRLQNNPNI
-294 AVDPYSE
+294 TVAPYSE
-301 FGFKTVQGVNI
+301 FGFKTVQGINI

-339 ILIMGHVHHGEQKTV
+339 ILIMGHVHHGEQNTV

-359 GDKEVVKVPSLV
+359 GDKEVIKVPSLV